1 MYKYRVLLLPILGE
15 ASGLRRGG
23 GCLTVSAISNGNG
36 QAS

>member
-1 MYKYRVLLLPILGE
+1 MYKHRVLPLPFLGE
-15 ASGLRRGG
+15 ASGLQRGG